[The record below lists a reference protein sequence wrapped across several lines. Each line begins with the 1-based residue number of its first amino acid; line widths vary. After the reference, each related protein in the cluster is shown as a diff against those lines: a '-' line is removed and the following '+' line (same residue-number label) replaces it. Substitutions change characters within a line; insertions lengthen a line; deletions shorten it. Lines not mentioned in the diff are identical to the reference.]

1 MKHTSEDAKS
11 LLKYFFRDMHLW
23 GLEAIKSF
31 KPESKDANE
40 ILDNLNRQLIL
51 IYDKYAI
58 PRERK
63 TGRIEVMK
71 ISLGNPDYD
80 PSNESIEEIQEVKSG
95 FDVKTKKKYPDDDG
109 YFETYKYKL
118 KSTKDGL
125 LIDSRERY
133 SDYEKK
139 WVKDIL

>member
-1 MKHTSEDAKS
+1 MKYTSDDAKF
-11 LLKYFFRDMHLW
+11 LLNSFFRDMNLW

-40 ILDNLNRQLIL
+40 IRGNLSRQLIP
-51 IYDKYAI
+51 IYDKHVVS
-58 PRERK
+58 RERK
-63 TGRIEVMK
+63 TGRIEAMT
-71 ISLGNPDYD
+71 ISLGSPDYD
-80 PSNESIEEIQEVKSG
+80 PSNESIEEIQETKSG
-95 FDVKTKKKYPDDDG
+95 FEVKTKKKYPDDDG

>member
-1 MKHTSEDAKS
+1 
-11 LLKYFFRDMHLW
+11 
-23 GLEAIKSF
+23 
-31 KPESKDANE
+31 
-40 ILDNLNRQLIL
+40 
-51 IYDKYAI
+51 
-58 PRERK
+58 
-63 TGRIEVMK
+63 MK